1 MKQTEILVQGIEYKV
16 KKLIEQ
22 KIQLQEE
29 NISLKNEISI
39 IQRSLSEKEA
49 TIKQLEEKIKTI
61 QVSGVLIEDNDKIEI
76 HQRID
81 ELVREIDK
89 SLSILNSLNK

>member
-61 QVSGVLIEDNDKIEI
+61 QVSGVLIEDNDKVEI

>member
-16 KKLIEQ
+16 KKLVEQ